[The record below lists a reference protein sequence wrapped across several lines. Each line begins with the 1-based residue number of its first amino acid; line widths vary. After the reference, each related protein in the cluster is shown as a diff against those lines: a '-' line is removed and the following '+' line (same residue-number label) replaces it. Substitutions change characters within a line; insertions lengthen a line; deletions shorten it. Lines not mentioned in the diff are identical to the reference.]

1 MHASG
6 AKPAHV
12 TSRLSSLKVTN
23 PERVI
28 DSSTGLTKI
37 DLIRYYSLVAP
48 LMLEHLK
55 GRPVSLVRAPQG
67 ISGQLFFQK
76 HWEKENMQ
84 GVDQLDPALDP
95 GHPPLLEIA
104 TANGLLA
111 AAQMNVIEFHTWN
124 AKKDAIDKP
133 DRMTFDLDPGEG
145 VQWGLI
151 QESAQLVSIFLNE
164 LGLKS
169 FLKTSGGKG
178 LHVVVPIKRLRDWD
192 TVKGFSQAVVQHLA
206 ATIPGRFVAK
216 SGARNRV
223 GKIFIDYLRNGFGAT
238 TVAAWSVRARP
249 GLGVSVPLGWE
260 ELESLTSAN
269 RWSVSNIHE
278 RLDKGNTPWA
288 DYEATKQSIVPAM
301 KTLGYKPAK
310 ETKSS

>member
-1 MHASG
+1 M
-6 AKPAHV
+6 
-12 TSRLSSLKVTN
+12 
-23 PERVI
+23 
-28 DSSTGLTKI
+28 
-37 DLIRYYSLVAP
+37 
-48 LMLEHLK
+48 
-55 GRPVSLVRAPQG
+55 
-67 ISGQLFFQK
+67 
-76 HWEKENMQ
+76 
-84 GVDQLDPALDP
+84 
-95 GHPPLLEIA
+95 LEIA

-206 ATIPGRFVAK
+206 STIPGRFVAK

-238 TVAAWSVRARP
+238 TVCSLVSARP
-249 GLGVSVPLGWE
+249 AGIGRLRAAGVGGAGVANKRRSLVCFKHSRKAGQRQHPMGRLRGGKAIDRAGDENVGIQAAERNDKELICASRGCYFDELREERTGEDARGNIGGSAALTLIYPFPVNARTLSPPL
-260 ELESLTSAN
+260 
-269 RWSVSNIHE
+269 R
-278 RLDKGNTPWA
+278 
-288 DYEATKQSIVPAM
+288 
-301 KTLGYKPAK
+301 
-310 ETKSS
+310 

>member
-55 GRPVSLVRAPQG
+55 GRPVSLVRAPEG

-95 GHPPLLEIA
+95 EHPPLLEIA

-206 ATIPGRFVAK
+206 STIPGRFVAK

-223 GKIFIDYLRNGFGAT
+223 GKIFIDYLRNGWAAT
-238 TVAAWSVRARP
+238 AVAAFSTRARAGAP
-249 GLGVSVPLGWE
+249 VSAPLFWR
-260 ELESLTSAN
+260 ELDSCRGDSFNVKNVLS
-269 RWSVSNIHE
+269 
-278 RLDKGNTPWA
+278 RLQQLKSDPWA
-288 DYEATKQSIVPAM
+288 DWEAARRPVSLTMRKKLA
-301 KTLGYKPAK
+301 A
-310 ETKSS
+310 